1 MRFLYISTLI
11 LLIISFLADKKN
23 TKKALKIAYNKSRKI
38 LPAFLSML
46 IFISIVLFLIPQETM
61 LKVLGGGNKYLGTL
75 LASILG
81 SLTLMPG
88 FIAFPLA
95 GILRQQGVSYMV
107 LSAFTSTL
115 MLVGILTFPV
125 EKKFLG
131 SKVTIIRNAICFVI
145 SLVVALATGILF
157 GEIGI

>member
-1 MRFLYISTLI
+1 MQILYILTLI
-11 LLIISFLADKKN
+11 LLIISLISDKKKN
-23 TKKALKIAYNKSRKI
+23 KIAIKIAYNKFKNI

-46 IFISIVLFLIPQETM
+46 IFISILLFLIPQELM

-75 LASILG
+75 IASVLG

-95 GILRQQGVSYMV
+95 GILRQQGVPYMV

-115 MLVGILTFPV
+115 MLVGVLTFPI
-125 EKKFLG
+125 EKKFFG
-131 SKVTIIRNAICFVI
+131 SKVTIIRNVICFVI
-145 SLVVALATGILF
+145 SLIIAFVTGILF
-157 GEIGI
+157 GEIGT

>member
-1 MRFLYISTLI
+1 MQFLYLSTLI
-11 LLIISFLADKKN
+11 LLVVSFLTNKKK
-23 TKKALKIAYNKSRKI
+23 TQKAIKIAYKKFTKI
-38 LPAFLSML
+38 LPAFLTML
-46 IFISIVLFLIPQETM
+46 IFISIVLFLVPQELI
-61 LKVLGGGNKYLGTL
+61 LKVLGGSNKYLGTFF
-75 LASILG
+75 ASVLG

-95 GILRQQGVSYMV
+95 GILRQQGIPYMV

-115 MLVGILTFPV
+115 MLVGILTFPI

-131 SKVTIIRNAICFVI
+131 SKVTIIRNAIFFVI
-145 SLVVALATGILF
+145 SLIVSVVIGILF

>member
-1 MRFLYISTLI
+1 MQILYISSLI
-11 LLIISFLADKKN
+11 LLIISFLTSKKK
-23 TKKALKIAYNKSRKI
+23 TLKAVKIAYKKFTKI
-38 LPAFLSML
+38 LPAFLTML
-46 IFISIVLFLIPQETM
+46 IFISIVLFLIPQELM

-75 LASILG
+75 LASVLG

-95 GILRQQGVSYMV
+95 GILRQQDVPYMV

-115 MLVGILTFPV
+115 MLVGILTFPI
-125 EKKFLG
+125 EKKFFG
-131 SKVTIIRNAICFVI
+131 SKVTILRNTIFFVI
-145 SLVVALATGILF
+145 SLIVAIVTGLLF

>member
-1 MRFLYISTLI
+1 MQFLYLSALI
-11 LLIISFLADKKN
+11 LLIISFLADKKK
-23 TKKALKIAYNKSRKI
+23 TQKAIKIAYKKFTKI
-38 LPAFLSML
+38 LPAFLTML
-46 IFISIVLFLIPQETM
+46 IFVSIILFLIPQEM
-61 LKVLGGGNKYLGTL
+61 ILKVLGSGNKYLGTL
-75 LASILG
+75 FASVLG

-95 GILRQQGVSYMV
+95 GILRQQGVPYMV

-131 SKVTIIRNAICFVI
+131 SKVTIIRNAIFFVI
-145 SLVVALATGILF
+145 SLIISVVIGVVF
-157 GEIGI
+157 REIGI